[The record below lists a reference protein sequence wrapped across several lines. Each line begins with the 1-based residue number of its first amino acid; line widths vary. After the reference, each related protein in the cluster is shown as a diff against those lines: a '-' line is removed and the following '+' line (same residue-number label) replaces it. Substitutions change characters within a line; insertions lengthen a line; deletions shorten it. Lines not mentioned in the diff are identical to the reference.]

1 MIPIILRRFNLDYI
15 SEKSLILIIG
25 MVNSGKS
32 FITNDLLYNF
42 KHIQCGT
49 VIFETGRK
57 QNCYDYIPPIFI
69 HDTYDKNILKNFIK
83 RQKKIINSDY
93 DSSSFIILEN
103 LFYDNQFN
111 KDKYFQKVIKSSRL
125 LNYLCIIES
134 INLVCID
141 KKSIEN
147 IDYLFILKENFD
159 INRLRIYQQFSQY
172 LDIPYTLF
180 CKFMD
185 DYTENYNFLIL
196 YLKSESSYITDKL
209 FWYKSEKHNN
219 FKMCSEE
226 SWIYNNKNYIKEPLL
241 KNINR
246 NIFW

>member
-15 SEKSLILIIG
+15 SNNSLIVIVG

-32 FITNDLLYNF
+32 FITKDLLYNF
-42 KHIQCGT
+42 KDIQCGT
-49 VIFETGRK
+49 VISEIGRK

-83 RQKKIINSDY
+83 RQKKVINTDY

-111 KDKYFQKVIKSSRL
+111 KDKYFQKVISSSKL

-134 INLVCID
+134 INLICIN
-141 KKSIEN
+141 KKTIEN

-159 INRLRIYQQFSQY
+159 INRRRIYEQFSKY
-172 LDIPYTLF
+172 LNIPYTLF
-180 CKFMD
+180 SKFMD
-185 DYTENYNFLIL
+185 DYTDNYNFLIL
-196 YLKSESSYITDKL
+196 DLKSESPYIEDKL
-209 FWYKSEKHNN
+209 YWNKSNKHSN
-219 FKMCSEE
+219 FKMCCEE
-226 SWIYNNKNYIKEPLL
+226 SWNYNNKNYIKEPSL

>member
-1 MIPIILRRFNLDYI
+1 MNPVILRRFNLDYI
-15 SEKSLILIIG
+15 SNNSLIVIIG

-32 FITNDLLYNF
+32 FITKDLLYYF
-42 KHIQCGT
+42 KDIQYGT
-49 VIFETGRK
+49 VISEVGRK
-57 QNCYDYIPPIFI
+57 QNCYNYIPPIFI
-69 HDTYDKNILKNFIK
+69 HDKYDTHAIKNFIK
-83 RQKKIINSDY
+83 HQKKVINSEY

-103 LFYDNQFN
+103 IFYDNQFN
-111 KDKYFQKVIKSSRL
+111 NDKYFQKVIKSSKL

-134 INLVCID
+134 NNLICID
-141 KKSIEN
+141 TKTIEN

-159 INRLRIYQQFSQY
+159 INRMRIYKQFSQY
-172 LDIPYTLF
+172 LKIPYTLF

-196 YLKSESSYITDKL
+196 DLKSESENIENKL
-209 FWYKSEKHNN
+209 FWYKADKHNN

-226 SWIYNNKNYIKEPLL
+226 SWDYNDKNYIKEPPI
-241 KNINR
+241 KSIDR